1 MRNTTL
7 FERSDFVFSAGT
19 AAFESWTVLERD
31 ELLVLRERIGVEFE
45 EVTDSIERFER
56 VNVPG

>member
-1 MRNTTL
+1 VRNTTL
-7 FERSDFVFSAGT
+7 FERSDLVVSAG
-19 AAFESWTVLERD
+19 AAVFESWTVLERD

-45 EVTDSIERFER
+45 EVTDSLERFER

>member
-7 FERSDFVFSAGT
+7 FERSDFVFSAGA